1 MRISDWSSDV
11 CSSDLVGDAASAV
24 EARYSLEVTSDAAAG
39 KNRSTQRG
47 TARLQPGTRVILIT
61 MTLGNVSH
69 GNWSAKLL
77 VEPSTREPYQQ
88 IRSSRSE
95 EHTYELQS
103 LMRNSYAV
111 ICLKEKKPSTR
122 KRQ

>member
-1 MRISDWSSDV
+1 MSVSAATIQFVAWPVGDGVSLQV
-11 CSSDLVGDAASAV
+11 VGDAASAV

-47 TARLQPGTRVILIT
+47 TARLQPGTRVMLIT

-88 IRSSRSE
+88 IRSAAD
-95 EHTYELQS
+95 T
-103 LMRNSYAV
+103 AG
-111 ICLKEKKPSTR
+111 
-122 KRQ
+122 